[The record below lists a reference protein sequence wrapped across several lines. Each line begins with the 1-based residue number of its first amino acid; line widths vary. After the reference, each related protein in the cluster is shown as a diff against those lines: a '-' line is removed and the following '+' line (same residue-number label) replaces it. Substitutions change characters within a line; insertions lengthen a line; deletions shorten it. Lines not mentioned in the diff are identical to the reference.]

1 VNTVHF
7 VVPDGI
13 DDPGRPSGGNA
24 YDRRLCVELR
34 TRGWDV
40 REHAAPGSWPR
51 PDLSSRQSLARQIAG
66 VPDGQLLLVDGLIA
80 SMVPDVLVPAARRLR
95 LVILLHMPL
104 GSASEELDAAAQ
116 ECAVL
121 SAAQTIVTTSWWC
134 RRWLLCR
141 YPLRPDR
148 VTVAEPGT
156 DPAALAAGTA
166 GGGELLCVGAVSP
179 QKGHDVLLTALAGV
193 ADLRWRCVCVG
204 ALDRDPAFLGQLRRQ
219 LAADGIGDRVHFIGP
234 RTGEDLEHL
243 YGAADALVHP
253 SLAETYGMVIT
264 EALARGLP
272 VMATDVGGVAEALGR
287 VSGGR
292 YPGVLMPPGDAD
304 ALGTALRRWLVDP
317 MMREQL
323 RAAAL
328 ERRTTLPR
336 WDATADRIAGALS
349 QVAA

>member
-1 VNTVHF
+1 VTTVHF

-13 DDPGRPSGGNA
+13 DDPDRPSGGNA
-24 YDRRLCVELR
+24 YDRRLCIELR
-34 TRGWDV
+34 SRGWDV
-40 REHAAPGSWPR
+40 REHAAPGSWPW
-51 PDLSSRQSLARQIAG
+51 PDLPARQSLEGQIAA

-80 SMVPDVLVPAARRLR
+80 SVVPDVLVPAARRLR
-95 LVILLHMPL
+95 LVVLLHMPL
-104 GSASEELDAAAQ
+104 GNVSEGSDAAVQ

-121 SAAQTIVTTSWWC
+121 SAARSILTTSSWC

-156 DPAALAAGTA
+156 DVAALAGGTA
-166 GGGELLCVGAVSP
+166 GGGELLCVGAVSMH
-179 QKGHDVLLTALAGV
+179 KGHDVLLTALAGV

-204 ALDRDPAFLGQLRRQ
+204 TLDRDPAFVAQLRQRV
-219 LAADGIGDRVHFIGP
+219 AADGIGDRVHFIGP
-234 RTGEDLEHL
+234 RTGENLERL

-272 VMATDVGGVAEALGR
+272 VLTTDVGGVAQALGQ

-292 YPGVLMPPGDAD
+292 RPGLLMPPGDAD
-304 ALGTALRRWLVDP
+304 ALGMAMRRWLVDP

-328 ERRTTLPR
+328 ERRATLPR
-336 WDATADRIAGALS
+336 WDATADRIAAALN